1 MSYAHLFQKSKQV
14 LGAYIFITLF
24 FKRSHWFEGFVIS
37 GKEPL
42 DFLLPCLQSD
52 PQCEHRRQ
60 AFPTGVSQVGHF
72 FFRVVFYTINKT
84 KPILKVVNYVAIG
97 VDYRQK

>member
-1 MSYAHLFQKSKQV
+1 MHICFERVNKYWALIY
-14 LGAYIFITLF
+14 LLPF
-24 FKRSHWFEGFVIS
+24 FLKDPIGFRGLLIS

-42 DFLLPCLQSD
+42 PFLLPCLQSD
-52 PQCEHRRQ
+52 PQCGHRRQ

-84 KPILKVVNYVAIG
+84 KPILKVGNYVAIG
-97 VDYRQK
+97 VDYIQK